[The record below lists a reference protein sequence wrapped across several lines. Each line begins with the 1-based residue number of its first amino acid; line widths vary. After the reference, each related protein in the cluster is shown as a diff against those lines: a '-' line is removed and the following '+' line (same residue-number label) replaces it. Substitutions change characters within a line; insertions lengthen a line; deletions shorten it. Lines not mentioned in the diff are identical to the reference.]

1 MNTLGG
7 WSGGGPA
14 VRLIE
19 HILIN
24 SISPACNRPH
34 GYLTVL
40 VMVVLECAGL
50 FGRACSSL
58 LFSSLLFSSLASP
71 APVCYG
77 ARVQCS
83 AVQCGAL
90 AERAA
95 RDR

>member
-1 MNTLGG
+1 MVR
-7 WSGGGPA
+7 GGPA

-40 VMVVLECAGL
+40 VMVARVCWPVWV
-50 FGRACSSL
+50 RV

-71 APVCYG
+71 ASVYVHSLRVLR
-77 ARVQCS
+77 ARVQCG
-83 AVQCGAL
+83 AVRCGAL